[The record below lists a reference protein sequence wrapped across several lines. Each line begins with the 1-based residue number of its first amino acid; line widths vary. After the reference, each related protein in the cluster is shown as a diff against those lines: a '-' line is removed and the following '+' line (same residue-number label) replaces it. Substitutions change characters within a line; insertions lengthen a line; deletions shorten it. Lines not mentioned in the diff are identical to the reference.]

1 MNINEIFFVFSF
13 NRTKRIFD
21 WWSQTKAR
29 HEEDISVT
37 LDLCH
42 NEALDGN
49 HYDEESHTCKFK

>member
-1 MNINEIFFVFSF
+1 MAHFSYVLSIEL
-13 NRTKRIFD
+13 KRIFD
-21 WWSQTKAR
+21 CWSQTKAR

-42 NEALDGN
+42 NQALDGN

>member
-1 MNINEIFFVFSF
+1 MIFFVCSI
-13 NRTKRIFD
+13 NRINRIFD
-21 WWSQTKAR
+21 WWNQTKAR

-42 NEALDGN
+42 NQALDGN

>member
-1 MNINEIFFVFSF
+1 MVHFSYVLSIEL
-13 NRTKRIFD
+13 KRIFD
-21 WWSQTKAR
+21 CWSQTKAR

-42 NEALDGN
+42 NQALDGN